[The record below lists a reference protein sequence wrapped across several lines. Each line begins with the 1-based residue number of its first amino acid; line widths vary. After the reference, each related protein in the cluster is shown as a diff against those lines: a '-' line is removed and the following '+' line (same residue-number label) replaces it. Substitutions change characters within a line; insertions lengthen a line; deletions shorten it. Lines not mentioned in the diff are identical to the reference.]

1 MLGKCIPVVRG
12 KGVFQVNEN
21 FARNI
26 KKKPHAL
33 HRRNLNFTR
42 KLIHVIDEDLYE
54 FLIHLSIFIFIKV
67 EKLLRIF

>member
-26 KKKPHAL
+26 KKSHAL